1 MKIHNVL
8 AMCQTARTAKVAQ
21 VRVDANARYAA
32 VWALEAHMVAT
43 AKRQQSYRSIAS
55 TWTPAEKLTAV
66 ERYVDAMK
74 RDAAAARVFLAL
86 DVRGRDAR
94 APFTREN
101 AIGILTNHG
110 KLPHLVA
117 C

>member
-1 MKIHNVL
+1 MNLHNVL
-8 AMCQTARTAKVAQ
+8 AMRQAARTAKAAQ
-21 VRVDANARYAA
+21 VRVAANTRYAS
-32 VWALEAHMVAT
+32 VWALEAHMVET

-86 DVRGRDAR
+86 DVRCWDAR
-94 APFTREN
+94 PPFTREN

-110 KLPHLVA
+110 KLPHLVS